1 MSATENN
8 GHDLLNNNNN
18 QTNKYHV
25 TFEDWNTY
33 LWTTKN
39 TSAPRVTDAAL
50 VPKRDEESTICFWIF
65 HSSFIDVEQK
75 HSYAIQQMW
84 YLLLNTIMK

>member
-18 QTNKYHV
+18 QTNRYHV
-25 TFEDWNTY
+25 TFEDWNASTY
-33 LWTTKN
+33 VSTTKN
-39 TSAPRVTDAAL
+39 TSAPRATAL
-50 VPKRDEESTICFWIF
+50 VPKETKKNLFVFEFF